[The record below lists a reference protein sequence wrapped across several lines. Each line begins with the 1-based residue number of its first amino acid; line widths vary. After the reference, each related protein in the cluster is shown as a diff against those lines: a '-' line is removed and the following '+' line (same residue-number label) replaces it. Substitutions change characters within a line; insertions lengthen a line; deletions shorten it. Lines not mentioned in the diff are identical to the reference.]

1 MRLLKQ
7 YLPCLAL
14 TLLVAIVGGPCRA
27 QDSADMAKM
36 IHAPPAELLN
46 RPPHFLPPARILAAS
61 GAAGA
66 KANSA
71 ASQLMQESARPKRSS
86 PRYSVLR

>member
-1 MRLLKQ
+1 MRPLKQ

-14 TLLVAIVGGPCRA
+14 PLFVAIAYEPCRA
-27 QDSADMAKM
+27 QDAADVAKV

-46 RPPHFLPPARILAAS
+46 RPPHSPRPIRVLAVP

-66 KANSA
+66 KAISEW
-71 ASQLMQESARPKRSS
+71 Q
-86 PRYSVLR
+86 

>member
-1 MRLLKQ
+1 MRPLKQ

-14 TLLVAIVGGPCRA
+14 TLLVAIVGEPCCA
-27 QDSADMAKM
+27 QDSADVAKV

-46 RPPHFLPPARILAAS
+46 RPPHSPTPVCVLVVS

-66 KANSA
+66 KVNSI
-71 ASQLMQESARPKRSS
+71 
-86 PRYSVLR
+86 